1 MDEAGHLL
9 RIWDMT
15 TDKHRFDIV
24 AQLASLRR
32 YARALTRDEADAEDL
47 VQEALLR
54 AYEKRGTFRPER
66 NIRAWLLSILHN
78 IFIDRIRSRR
88 SELLRIS
95 HAGALAETS
104 EAPAQDHVVRL
115 AQVRQT
121 FFALPEEQRAALHLV
136 AIEGLSYAEAATT
149 LAIPIGTL
157 MSRLGRARATLRAIE
172 DGPVTTTRPDPDRM
186 HHLRIVGGS
195 DETTD

>member
-1 MDEAGHLL
+1 
-9 RIWDMT
+9 MT
-15 TDKHRFDIV
+15 ADKHRFDIV
-24 AQLASLRR
+24 GQLASLRR
-32 YARALTRDEADAEDL
+32 YARALTRDETDAEDL

-54 AYEKRGTFRPER
+54 AYEKRSTFRPDR

-95 HAGALAETS
+95 HAGAVAEAS
-104 EAPAQDHVVRL
+104 QAPTQDHVVRL

-121 FFALPEEQRAALHLV
+121 FLALPEEQRAALHLV
-136 AIEGLSYAEAATT
+136 AIEGLTYAEAATT

-172 DGPVTTTRPDPDRM
+172 DGPVTAMRPDPDRM

-195 DETTD
+195 DDTTD